1 MNASLPHIAARLVAT
16 YPFLGSDPTVIVE
29 WLDACSERIFPPG
42 AVIYKENSYGDEVYI
57 IVSGRVQVT
66 RLDPAGRRRTLT
78 TLEAPAILAQLSLI
92 ESTLRTTTLIADGF
106 APVHVRVLD
115 RSVWRQYSQAATPA
129 GASMRRIFLS
139 SLLQQLSRT
148 YQSITSITSAA
159 AVAPDSMPGVPGGL
173 VRKVVPVIH
182 LDADDFEPDELTD
195 DLTDEQ
201 KIEVLNPYK
210 R

>member
-1 MNASLPHIAARLVAT
+1 MSPTTHDIAAKLIAA
-16 YPFLGSDPTVIVE
+16 YPFMGSDPAVASE
-29 WLDACSERIFPPG
+29 WLHACGERVFPPG

-57 IVSGRVQVT
+57 VVSGRVQVT
-66 RLDPAGRRRTLT
+66 RLDPTGRRRTLT

-106 APVHVRVLD
+106 APVHVRVLS
-115 RSVWRQYSQAATPA
+115 RSVWQEYSQAATPA
-129 GASMRRIFLS
+129 GASLRRIFLS
-139 SLLQQLSRT
+139 SLLRQLSKT

-159 AVAPDSMPGVPGGL
+159 LPAVASMATGEPA
-173 VRKVVPVIH
+173 RKVVPVVH

-201 KIEVLNPYK
+201 KIDVLNPYK

>member
-1 MNASLPHIAARLVAT
+1 MSAATYEIAARLVAA
-16 YPFLGSDPTVIVE
+16 YPFLGSDPAVAIE
-29 WLDACSERIFPPG
+29 WLSACGERVFPPG
-42 AVIYKENSYGDEVYI
+42 SVIYKENSYGDEVYI
-57 IVSGRVQVT
+57 VVSGRVQVT
-66 RLDPAGRRRTLT
+66 RLDPSGIRRTLT
-78 TLEAPAILAQLSLI
+78 TLDAPAILAQLSLI

-115 RSVWRQYSQAATPA
+115 RSVWQAFSQSATPA
-129 GASMRRIFLS
+129 GASLRRIFLS
-139 SLLQQLSRT
+139 SLLRQLSKT
-148 YQSITSITSAA
+148 YQSLTSITSAPAGVA
-159 AVAPDSMPGVPGGL
+159 APIAAGEPA
-173 VRKVVPVIH
+173 RKVVPVVH

>member
-1 MNASLPHIAARLVAT
+1 MMNASLLHIAARLVAT
-16 YPFLGSDPTVIVE
+16 YPFLGADPAVLVE
-29 WLDACSERIFPPG
+29 WLGACSERVFPPG
-42 AVIYKENSYGDEVYI
+42 SVIYKENSYGDEVYI
-57 IVSGRVQVT
+57 VVSGRVQVT
-66 RLDPAGRRRTLT
+66 RLDPTGRRRTLT

-106 APVHVRVLD
+106 APVHVRVLN
-115 RSVWRQYSQAATPA
+115 RSVWQQYSQAATPA
-129 GASMRRIFLS
+129 GASLRRIFLS
-139 SLLQQLSRT
+139 SLLNQLSRT
-148 YQSITSITSAA
+148 YQSLTSIASASAA
-159 AVAPDSMPGVPGGL
+159 APAAVSTGEPA
-173 VRKVVPVIH
+173 RKVLPVIH